1 MMIASHPFRVGKR
14 STGEETIRKEAA
26 SYVAVPGAPI
36 RSLAATANAG
46 LSCLFANLGK
56 LEPLV

>member
-36 RSLAATANAG
+36 GSVSEVL
-46 LSCLFANLGK
+46 
-56 LEPLV
+56 